1 MKEFNFKKRN
11 LISGP
16 HILGPLLIVAGLVA
30 LVSTLI
36 FKNDTSLVRTLLVGG
51 GAIILGILII
61 KSYEGT
67 LIDLSNKR
75 VKTYFSIAGY
85 KLGDWSTLP
94 DISLIKVVSNSYV
107 RTNVPNG
114 ISPTFSGKVTD
125 FKTLLYSVDAN
136 PVLIFVYSKKKK
148 AIKQATKLATN
159 LNAELI
165 LEV

>member
-11 LISGP
+11 LVSGP

-30 LVSTLI
+30 LVSAVI
-36 FKNDTSLVRTLLVGG
+36 FKNDVTLVRTLLVGG
-51 GAIILGILII
+51 GAIVLGLLII
-61 KSYEGT
+61 NSYEGT

-75 VKTYFSIAGY
+75 VKAYISVVGY
-85 KLGDWSTLP
+85 KLGEWKALS
-94 DISLIKVVSNSYV
+94 DISVVKVVSNSYV

-125 FKTLLYSVDAN
+125 FNILLYSDDTKPA
-136 PVLIFVYSKKKK
+136 LAFVYSKKKK
-148 AIKQATKLATN
+148 AVKQATKLATN

-165 LEV
+165 VEV